1 MEQYEPVAN
10 RPKTLFVDIDGVIFR
25 QNGRWP
31 DIDTIDPKK
40 DLLPGVRERFLRWE
54 MQGCRIILA
63 TGRADNFREITERQ
77 LREAGIPYHHLIMG
91 RRILINNT
99 KHREPNIPTA
109 VAVNL
114 VTDEG
119 METMEEP

>member
-63 TGRADNFREITERQ
+63 TREITERQ
-77 LREAGIPYHHLIMG
+77 LREAGIPYHHLIMAVGMG

-99 KHREPNIPTA
+99 KHREPDIPTA